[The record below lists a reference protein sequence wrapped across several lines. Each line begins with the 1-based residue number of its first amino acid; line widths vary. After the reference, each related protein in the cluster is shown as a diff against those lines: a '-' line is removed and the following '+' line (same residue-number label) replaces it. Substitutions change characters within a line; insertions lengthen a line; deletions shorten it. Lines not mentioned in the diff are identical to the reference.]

1 MQLINDAQQRV
12 QEFVSENSST
22 LLTASGVVGTVA
34 TAVLAGRAGYKAA
47 EIVAEKELVVSIER
61 SHAELEEHGAPS
73 LVDVKLSKTEKVKL
87 TAVYFIPSVITGGTT
102 VASIIMANRMSAQR
116 AAALAAAYGLSQKQF
131 EEYKA
136 KVAEKLTG
144 PKNQQITDELAQE
157 RVNRTPGSSQI
168 VIINGDDVLCFDE
181 PTGRYFK
188 SSMEKINK
196 AANSTNQEIIS
207 HGHARASHFYDEL
220 ELPSTAWSNDVGWN
234 MDNML
239 ELDITT
245 TQAEDGR
252 PCLSINFARFPNE
265 DYHRQVY

>member
-1 MQLINDAQQRV
+1 MHIINDAQKRV
-12 QEFVSENSST
+12 QDFVSENSST
-22 LLTASGVVGTVA
+22 LLTAGGVVGTVT

-47 EIVAEKELVVSIER
+47 EIVADHPMLQDVGKDEKELR
-61 SHAELEEHGAPS
+61 
-73 LVDVKLSKTEKVKL
+73 DRTRTEKIQLVWSI
-87 TAVYFIPSVITGGTT
+87 YIPPVITGGATI
-102 VASIIMANRMSAQR
+102 ASIIMANKMSAQR

-136 KVAEKLTG
+136 KVAEKITG
-144 PKNQQITDELAQE
+144 PKKQQIADELAQE
-157 RVNRTPGSSQI
+157 RVDRAPGASQI

-188 SSMEKINK
+188 SSMEKINR

-207 HGHARASHFYDEL
+207 HGHARASHFYEEL
-220 ELPSTAWSNDVGWN
+220 ELPPTTWSNDVGWN
-234 MDNML
+234 LDNML

-245 TQAEDGR
+245 TQADDGR